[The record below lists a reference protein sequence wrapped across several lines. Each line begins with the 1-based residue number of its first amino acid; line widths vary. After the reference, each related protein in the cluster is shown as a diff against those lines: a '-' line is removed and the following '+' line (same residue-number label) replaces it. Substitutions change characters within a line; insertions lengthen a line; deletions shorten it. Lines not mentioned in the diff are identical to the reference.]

1 MRVSFPLISAFA
13 LSAATVCFA
22 FPESFDNLDEIQ
34 YASPGDVYSGIHE
47 VAPLI
52 DSVVDSST
60 FALSERE
67 ATTDLLSEVA
77 DKYDDLLSFYFKA
90 SSKVYEQSTIYPVGV
105 QKAKDLLKLYQDFF
119 EQRVYGVP
127 KASEL
132 NVRFWHVFS
141 QYRRYRLY
149 RNIVKAQSLLKQ
161 YIDYLTKSKEVAA
174 CVVPI
179 DPYNVDWNVCKNI
192 LGQTYQWTQ
201 NFNGVIRTA
210 RQLNMVIGNI
220 MFQRSKLRAKGLLE
234 NQQYQP
240 QYKLDQSFELY
251 KKKAYSTGFA
261 HMKAQ
266 VQRTFDELKQQ

>member
-34 YASPGDVYSGIHE
+34 YASPGDVYSGVDE

-52 DSVVDSST
+52 NSVVDSST

-67 ATTDLLSEVA
+67 ATTDLLANVA
-77 DKYDDLLSFYFKA
+77 EKYDQMLSVYFEA
-90 SSKVYEQSTIYPVGV
+90 SSNVPKQASLYRVGV
-105 QKAKDLLKLYQDFF
+105 ENAKDLLKLYQDFF

-141 QYRRYRLY
+141 QYRMYRLY

-161 YIDYLTKSKEVAA
+161 YNDYLKGAEAISSCAVSFDS
-174 CVVPI
+174 I
-179 DPYNVDWNVCKNI
+179 DPENVDWSV
-192 LGQTYQWTQ
+192 LQD
-201 NFNGVIRTA
+201 
-210 RQLNMVIGNI
+210 
-220 MFQRSKLRAKGLLE
+220 S
-234 NQQYQP
+234 
-240 QYKLDQSFELY
+240 
-251 KKKAYSTGFA
+251 
-261 HMKAQ
+261 
-266 VQRTFDELKQQ
+266 